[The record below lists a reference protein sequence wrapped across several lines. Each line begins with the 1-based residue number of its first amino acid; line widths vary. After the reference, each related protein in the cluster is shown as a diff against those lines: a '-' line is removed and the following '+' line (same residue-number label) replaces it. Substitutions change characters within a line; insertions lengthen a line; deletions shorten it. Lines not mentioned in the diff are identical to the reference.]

1 MNINGEKNPIK
12 PDIQMLF
19 RVSLVHGAEI
29 MAEILPKLKILNCE
43 TIGNRR

>member
-1 MNINGEKNPIK
+1 MEKR

-29 MAEILPKLKILNCE
+29 TAEILPKLLILNCK
-43 TIGNRR
+43 TIGN